1 MIIQFPARPH
11 ARSAD
16 LSRPIALLLILT
28 LIGLTVP
35 PLPARNRKGDKF
47 LAQGKAAEAREDWDK
62 ALQFDEQAL
71 SEDPSDA
78 GYQLDMRR
86 MRFQTAAYH
95 VKNGQKIRT
104 KGQLAQ
110 ALAEFER
117 AYAIDPSSDIAE
129 QEVHRTK
136 VMIDREKRKPAARP
150 EGQTD
155 QEAAEERGM
164 TPAQVAK
171 KDADARFESLLP
183 LPELRPL
190 TAAPI
195 NLKMNN
201 QKPRVLFETVGKL
214 AGINVLFDP
223 EYEAQNQ
230 TKPQSIDF
238 NGSTLEQS
246 LDYLAVV
253 TKSYWKAL
261 SSNTIFVTLDNPTK
275 LREYQ
280 EQVVKTFYLSNVT
293 TPQELQEIITTLRT
307 VVEITKIFNY
317 TSQNAL
323 VVRAE
328 ADRMALAEKI
338 IADLDK
344 PRSEVVID
352 VMVMEVNSVHTR
364 NLAAAFAPQGINSN
378 ILFTPRQSIQTL
390 ASSLGTG
397 TTSGTGTGTNI
408 GNTGI
413 GSGTGIGTGNGTGT
427 GTGNTT
433 TSSAPIPLVNLRHIS
448 TKDYSISNVPG
459 GLLEALLNDRGTR
472 VLQSP
477 SLRAVDNMK
486 AVLKIGDKVPT
497 ASGSFQPG
505 IGGVGINPLVN
516 TQFTFLDTGV
526 NLEITPKVH
535 DNGEV
540 SLHVDINISQVK
552 DRIDLGGISQPI
564 IGSRTATLDV
574 RLKDGQ
580 ANLLGGLIQNQD
592 TKTVSGIPGL
602 ANIPILRRLFT
613 SELAEKDMTELLIV
627 LIPHIVRG
635 PDLSDLNMKGIAAGN
650 QTTVKLSYAPRKAAA
665 APEPGTTAE
674 LPGATMV
681 PGAPISGPPATAP
694 AVTPPAPG
702 ITPPIA
708 GPPAT
713 APPQDKTPTTP
724 SGNVRVSFAPA
735 QIDTQVNFASTVN
748 VQVDNATDL
757 QSVEAQL
764 KYDPKVLRINSISA
778 GDVLQRTGPPL
789 APSLNILNDSG
800 DASFSM
806 ARASDQGG
814 VTGGGG
820 LITIVF
826 QAIGKGTST
835 ISFQSLTLKSSGGQA
850 IATSMPALVVNVK

>member
-1 MIIQFPARPH
+1 MIIQFPARLH
-11 ARSAD
+11 VRSAD
-16 LSRPIALLLILT
+16 LSRPTALLLILT
-28 LIGLTVP
+28 LLGLTVP
-35 PLPARNRKGDKF
+35 PLPARNRKGDK
-47 LAQGKAAEAREDWDK
+47 LLSQGRTAESREEWDK
-62 ALQFDEQAL
+62 ALLFDEQAL
-71 SEDPSDA
+71 SEDPADA
-78 GYQLDMRR
+78 GYQLDARR
-86 MRFQTAAYH
+86 VRFQAAAFH
-95 VKNGQKIRT
+95 VKAGQKIRT
-104 KGQLAQ
+104 QGQLAE

-129 QEVHRTK
+129 QEIHRTK
-136 VMIDREKRKPAARP
+136 VMIDREKKKPAVRP
-150 EGQTD
+150 AGQTD
-155 QEAAEERGM
+155 KEAAAERGL
-164 TPAQVAK
+164 TPSQVAK
-171 KDADARFESLLP
+171 KDADERFESLLP
-183 LPELRPL
+183 IPELRPL
-190 TAAPI
+190 TTAPI

-230 TKPQSIDF
+230 IKPQSIDF

-261 SSNTIFVTLDNPTK
+261 STNTIFVTLDNPTK

-280 EQVVKTFYLSNVT
+280 EQVVKTFYLTNVT

-323 VVRAE
+323 VIRTE

-352 VMVMEVNSVHTR
+352 VMVLEVNSVHTR

-390 ASSLGTG
+390 ASALGTG
-397 TTSGTGTGTNI
+397 TASTGSGGTNI
-408 GNTGI
+408 GNTGLG
-413 GSGTGIGTGNGTGT
+413 GSGNINGTT
-427 GTGNTT
+427 GSSGNTT
-433 TSSAPIPLVNLRHIS
+433 TNSAPIPLVNLKHIK
-448 TKDYSISNVPG
+448 TQDYSISNVPG

-477 SLRAVDNMK
+477 QIRAVDNMK
-486 AVLKIGDKVPT
+486 AILKIGDKVPT

-505 IGGVGINPLVN
+505 IGGVGVNPLVN

-552 DRIDLGGISQPI
+552 DRIDLGGISQPV
-564 IGSRTATLDV
+564 IGQRTATLDV

-580 ANLLGGLIQNQD
+580 INLLGGLIQNQD

-613 SELAEKDMTELLIV
+613 SELLEKDQTELLIV

-650 QTTVKLSYAPRKAAA
+650 QTTVKLSYAPRKG
-665 APEPGTTAE
+665 APVSDAGTPAE
-674 LPGATMV
+674 LPGATLV
-681 PGAPISGPPATAP
+681 PGAPVSGPPATAP
-694 AVTPPAPG
+694 SAV
-702 ITPPIA
+702 
-708 GPPAT
+708 PPAT
-713 APPQDKTPTTP
+713 APPVTAPQIQTPSTP
-724 SGNVRVSFAPA
+724 SGTTRVSFAPG
-735 QIDTQVNFASTVN
+735 QIDTQVNFSTTVTL
-748 VQVDNATDL
+748 QVDNATDL

-764 KYDPKVLRINSISA
+764 KFDPKVLRITDIAA

-789 APSLNILNDSG
+789 VPSKNILNDSG
-800 DASFSM
+800 DASFSL
-806 ARASDQGG
+806 ARGSDQGG
-814 VTGGGG
+814 VTGGGS

-826 QAIGKGTST
+826 QAVGKGTSLVGLQT
-835 ISFQSLTLKSSGGQA
+835 LTLKNSGGQA
-850 IATSMPALVVNVK
+850 IATSNPALVVNVK